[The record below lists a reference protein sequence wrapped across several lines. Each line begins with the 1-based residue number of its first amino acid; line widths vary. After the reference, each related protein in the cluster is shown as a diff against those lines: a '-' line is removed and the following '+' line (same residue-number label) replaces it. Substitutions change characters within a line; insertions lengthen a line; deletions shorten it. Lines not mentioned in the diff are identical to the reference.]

1 MINTAVAHL
10 QARGGGRLV
19 GLSSIAGIRGISRA
33 PAYAASKAFLSNYL
47 HGLRYRFMRLGV
59 PIIVTDVQPGFVDT
73 RLAGARF
80 WMASPE
86 KAARQIVAAVD
97 RGRTHVYVT
106 KRWRLI
112 AWLIRVVPD
121 AVWGRV

>member
-1 MINTAVAHL
+1 MSAIY
-10 QARGGGRLV
+10 
-19 GLSSIAGIRGISRA
+19 S
-33 PAYAASKAFLSNYL
+33 F
-47 HGLRYRFMRLGV
+47 
-59 PIIVTDVQPGFVDT
+59 DT